1 MIALDSNLLVYAH
14 RRDSEWFAEAQ
25 AQIAE
30 LAGSRQAWAIP
41 YPCVHE
47 FLRNV
52 TDPRIYATP
61 TPLEL
66 AFEQVAAWADVPSAR
81 LIGEGGRHLP
91 LLAEL
96 AHAGRVRGA
105 MIHDARIAAI
115 CLDHGVRELWTADRD
130 FSRFKALRTR
140 NPLVG

>member
-1 MIALDSNLLVYAH
+1 MIAVDTNLLVYAH
-14 RRDSEWFAEAQ
+14 RGEAEWNAEAY
-25 AQIAE
+25 E
-30 LAGSRQAWAIP
+30 LLRDLAMGRQSWAIP

-61 TPLEL
+61 TPLEV
-66 AFEQVAAWADVPSAR
+66 AFEQLLAWTKAPTAR
-81 LIGEGGRHLP
+81 LLGEGGRHLD
-91 LLAEL
+91 LLAEV
-96 AHAGRVRGA
+96 ARAGRVRGA

-130 FSRFKALRTR
+130 FGRFAALRSR

>member
-14 RRDSEWFAEAQ
+14 RRDSEWFAETH

-30 LAGSRQAWAIP
+30 LASGRQAWAIP
-41 YPCVHE
+41 YPCIHE

-52 TDPRIYATP
+52 TDPRIYPDP
-61 TPLEL
+61 TPLDR
-66 AFEQVAAWADVPSAR
+66 AFDQLRAWNDAPTLR
-81 LIGEGGRHLP
+81 LIGEGGRHVE
-91 LLAEL
+91 LLEEL
-96 AHAGRVRGA
+96 ARAGRVRGA

-130 FSRFKALRTR
+130 FGRFKALRTR